1 MATLNLEYSHIF
13 INMKKMKEGKR
24 PCWDSILSS
33 MAFPPLQNAHD
44 IAALSSMDAIVT
56 CQGGD
61 YTKDVFPKLRAA
73 GWTGFWIDA
82 ASALRMDKDATII
95 LDPVNRNVIDAALMA
110 GKKDFV
116 GGNCTVSL
124 MLMGLGGLFQNDLV
138 EWATSMTYQAA
149 SGAGARNMRELLSQM
164 GALRDSVADLLADP
178 SAAILDIDRIVTE
191 TMRSD
196 GFPTENFGA
205 ALGGSL
211 IPWIDV
217 ALDNGQSKEE
227 WKGFV
232 ETNKILGRSDNPIA
246 IDGTCVRIGAMRC
259 HSQALTI
266 KLKRDVPMEFPEGLG
281 LSVICEREDPTDAFV
296 SNTYH
301 SIDELP
307 QGAVVGT
314 SSLRRSCQLQMHRP
328 DLVIKNLRGN
338 VNTRL
343 RKLDD
348 GEYDAIILATAGLVR
363 LEMADRIKVRISDEF
378 SLPAGGQGAMGIEC
392 RSDDAELIQLLA
404 PLQHQETAYRVI
416 AERAVNKR
424 LNGGCQAPI
433 ACFALLE
440 GEELFIRGLVGSTD
454 GKRMVRGEIRGHQ
467 DHAEALGTQLA
478 EQLLADGAQ
487 ALLDEVYQH

>member
-1 MATLNLEYSHIF
+1 MRNKIIIATRESQLALWQANNVKASLEALYPEIKVELMGMTTKGDQILDSPLSKIGGKGLF
-13 INMKKMKEGKR
+13 VKELEKALLDGE
-24 PCWDSILSS
+24 
-33 MAFPPLQNAHD
+33 AD
-44 IAALSSMDAIVT
+44 IAVHSM
-56 CQGGD
+56 
-61 YTKDVFPKLRAA
+61 K
-73 GWTGFWIDA
+73 
-82 ASALRMDKDATII
+82 
-95 LDPVNRNVIDAALMA
+95 
-110 GKKDFV
+110 
-116 GGNCTVSL
+116 
-124 MLMGLGGLFQNDLV
+124 
-138 EWATSMTYQAA
+138 
-149 SGAGARNMRELLSQM
+149 
-164 GALRDSVADLLADP
+164 
-178 SAAILDIDRIVTE
+178 
-191 TMRSD
+191 
-196 GFPTENFGA
+196 
-205 ALGGSL
+205 
-211 IPWIDV
+211 
-217 ALDNGQSKEE
+217 
-227 WKGFV
+227 
-232 ETNKILGRSDNPIA
+232 
-246 IDGTCVRIGAMRC
+246 
-259 HSQALTI
+259 
-266 KLKRDVPMEFPEGLG
+266 DVPMEFPEGLG